1 MEDCLE
7 EVGDIWLVGVM
18 KVNAIYAEIDAGSVD
33 DVGCVVVIMMQ
44 DSQSGAGEGVYLVIV
59 WVS

>member
-7 EVGDIWLVGVM
+7 EIGDNRLVGVM

-33 DVGCVVVIMMQ
+33 DIGCDVVIMMQ
-44 DSQSGAGEGVYLVIV
+44 DSQSGAGGGGCIL
-59 WVS
+59 